1 MKKLYILSA
10 ISILLLNTAFS
21 QPVKITIEESRLV
34 KLDNLSTRNVL
45 FRQYCQDV
53 EQSYKSIAQQKDEQ
67 PQIFYSY
74 TATKDDD
81 LLALSSRFSI
91 PYETIATLNKI
102 SSTDE
107 LLTGKKLLIPVT
119 AGIFVADKPSSS
131 YEILIQKEYAPL
143 LDSTKYTY
151 EINGK
156 LYYFLRNQR
165 FSPTQRAFFVDTT
178 MKMPLDNSVLTSNYG
193 YRVSPIS
200 KKWKFHAGVDLA
212 APEGTSVYA
221 CKRAQVSQT
230 GYNSTYGNYIILLHT
245 GGMTSLYAHLSKIEV
260 KKGDSVMAGAI
271 IGKVGT
277 TGASTGP
284 HLHFEIRVNGSPT
297 NPGKLIT
304 ID

>member
-1 MKKLYILSA
+1 LLTFSA
-10 ISILLLNTAFS
+10 IHTVVS
-21 QPVKITIEESRLV
+21 QPVQINVENERLIN
-34 KLDNLSTRNVL
+34 LDTLTTKNVL

-53 EQSYKSIAQQKDEQ
+53 EESYKRIAQQKDEE
-67 PQIFYSY
+67 PQIFYTY
-74 TATKDDD
+74 KATVNDD
-81 LLALSSRFSI
+81 LLSLSSRLSI
-91 PYETIATLNKI
+91 PYETIATLNRI
-102 SSTDE
+102 SATDE
-107 LLTGKKLLIPVT
+107 LLTDKTLILPVT
-119 AGIFVADKPSSS
+119 AGIFVAEKPSSS

-143 LDSTKYTY
+143 IENSKYTY
-151 EINGK
+151 SFDGK
-156 LYYFLRNQR
+156 LYYFLINQR

-178 MKMPLDNSVLTSNYG
+178 MKMPLDNSVLTSSYG

-212 APEGTSVYA
+212 APEGTTVYA
-221 CKRAQVSQT
+221 CKRGQVTQT

-245 GGMTSLYAHLSKIEV
+245 NGMTSLYAHLSKIEV
-260 KKGDSVMAGAI
+260 KKGQSVMAGNI

-284 HLHFEIRVNGSPT
+284 HLHFEIRINGSPT